1 MVRAEGTT
9 QAHRY
14 LGLDYLTYWRIGS
27 SVQCLRRNLAA
38 AMVVVSPVAAR
49 IPAAAMV
56 VVNSVAARIPAAA
69 VVVMSPVVAR
79 IPAATMLGQS
89 ATPAIPAAPG

>member
-1 MVRAEGTT
+1 MVRAVGTT

-27 SVQCLRRNLAA
+27 SVQSFLRSLVVAT
-38 AMVVVSPVAAR
+38 VVVSPVAAR
-49 IPAAAMV
+49 IPAAAT
-56 VVNSVAARIPAAA
+56 
-69 VVVMSPVVAR
+69 VVMSPVVAR

-89 ATPAIPAAPG
+89 AAPAIPAAPG